1 MYIHAVLSWTP
12 FGEFDQLVRA
22 FEQPRASVRRADWL
36 PLVDIRESAESYH
49 IDVEVPAVA
58 SEDLSVTVAE
68 GVLNVSGERR
78 SSAVDDDNRAHRTER
93 RYGRFER
100 SFSLPEDADPESISA
115 ESRDGV
121 LYLSIAK
128 RVPEVAKKIDVKIS

>member
-1 MYIHAVLSWTP
+1 MNLVRWTP
-12 FGEFDQLVRA
+12 FGEFDHLIRSL
-22 FEQPRASVRRADWL
+22 EQPRSPVRRADWL
-36 PLVDIRESAESYH
+36 PLVDIRESAEHYH

-68 GVLNVSGERR
+68 GVLQVSGERHSR
-78 SSAVDDDNRAHRTER
+78 NDDKDNRTHRTER

-100 SFSLPEDADPESISA
+100 SFSLPEDADPDAIAA

-128 RVPEVAKKIDVKIS
+128 RVPEVAKKIDVKVS

>member
-1 MYIHAVLSWTP
+1 MNLVRWTP
-12 FGEFDQLVRA
+12 FGEFDHLVRSL
-22 FEQPRASVRRADWL
+22 EQSQSPVRRADWL

-68 GVLNVSGERR
+68 GVLRGSGERR
-78 SSAVDDDNRAHRTER
+78 SAVTDDDHNRTHRTER
-93 RYGRFER
+93 RSGRFER
-100 SFSLPEDADPESISA
+100 SFSLPEDADPEAISA

-128 RVPEVAKKIDVKIS
+128 RVPEVAKKIDVKVS

>member
-1 MYIHAVLSWTP
+1 MNLVRWTP
-12 FGEFDQLVRA
+12 FGEFDHLVRA
-22 FEQPRASVRRADWL
+22 LEQPRAPVRRADWL

-58 SEDLSVTVAE
+58 SEDLAVTVSE

-78 SSAVDDDNRAHRTER
+78 SSGSDGDSRTHRTER

-100 SFSLPEDADPESISA
+100 SFSLPDDADPDAITA

-128 RVPEVAKKIDVKIS
+128 RAPAIAKKIEVKIS

>member
-1 MYIHAVLSWTP
+1 MNLVRWTP
-12 FGEFDQLVRA
+12 FGEFGHLVRSL
-22 FEQPRASVRRADWL
+22 EQSQSPVRRADWL

-68 GVLNVSGERR
+68 GVLRVSGERR
-78 SSAVDDDNRAHRTER
+78 SAVSDDGHNRTHRTER

-100 SFSLPEDADPESISA
+100 SFSLPEDADPEAISA

-128 RVPEVAKKIDVKIS
+128 RVPEVAKKIDVKVS